1 MINLLPPKVKSDILY
16 ARKNAVL
23 VRWIIAF
30 GILLT
35 SIIVIVIIGQLF
47 INQNKK
53 NQAAQIA
60 AGKEQLKV
68 QKLEE
73 TEAKVKSLSVSVKLA
88 NDVLSK
94 QVLFSKVITQIG
106 TAMPSGSILT
116 GLSIN
121 QLEGG
126 IDLTAAAK
134 DYNTATQVQ
143 LNLQNPDNKIF
154 EKADIVSINCSNN
167 SSGTRSVIEANYP
180 CQITV
185 RALFAKNNNF
195 LFINKEPTQ

>member
-16 ARKNAVL
+16 ARKNAIL
-23 VRWIIAF
+23 VKWIIAF
-30 GILLT
+30 GILLI
-35 SIIVIVIIGQLF
+35 SIIVIIIIGQLF

-53 NQAAQIA
+53 NQAEQIA
-60 AGKEQLKV
+60 AGKEQLKI

-154 EKADIVSINCSNN
+154 DKADIVSIDCSSDSN
-167 SSGTRSVIEANYP
+167 STRSVIEANYP
-180 CQITV
+180 CKITV

-195 LFINKEPTQ
+195 LFINKEPS